1 LAGIGVSIIFDLQHD
16 LQITSYPLPIMIFIN
31 PKTDFGFKKIF
42 ASPQHK
48 EVLISFL
55 NAMLYNAE
63 PTIQDLEII
72 DPYAAP
78 TITGLKDTYL
88 DVKAKITGNK
98 TVIIEMQVIN
108 VEAFT
113 KRVIYNAAKTYATQL
128 KPREGYSKLNPL
140 IALTITDF
148 VLFDNTEKFLTHFVF
163 KEVEENI
170 EYYREIELFFLE
182 LPKFN
187 KKLEEV
193 EGLIQSWTYFIK
205 NAPYLEEIPEKFAS
219 VPEMQTAFNI
229 ANRSNLN
236 LQELQA
242 LEKREMFFEDQRGAV
257 IKGRREG
264 RQEGR
269 IEGQVALILRLLLR
283 LTGEISPEI
292 QTRIQQLSPEQLDD
306 LGENLLDFSS
316 QEDLIA
322 WLESVSA

>member
-1 LAGIGVSIIFDLQHD
+1 
-16 LQITSYPLPIMIFIN
+16 MNFIN

-42 ASPQHK
+42 ASPQSK

-63 PTIQDLEII
+63 PTIKDLEII

-78 TITGLKDTYL
+78 SVTGLKDTYL

-128 KPREGYSKLNPL
+128 KRREGYSKLNPL

-148 VLFDNTEKFLTHFVF
+148 ILFENTEKFLSHFVF
-163 KEVEENI
+163 KEVEENF
-170 EYYREIELFFLE
+170 EYYREIELVFVE

-187 KKLEEV
+187 KKLEQV
-193 EGLIQSWTYFIK
+193 ENLIQSWIYFIK
-205 NAPYLEEIPEKFAS
+205 NAPELEEIPDKLAS
-219 VPEMQTAFNI
+219 VPEIQTAFNI
-229 ANRSNLN
+229 ANRSTLN
-236 LQELQA
+236 LDELA
-242 LEKREMFFEDQRGAV
+242 SLEKREMFFEDQRGAV
-257 IKGRREG
+257 IKGMQEG
-264 RQEGR
+264 RQEGI
-269 IEGQVALILRLLLR
+269 IEGQTALILRQVAR
-283 LTGEISPEI
+283 RTGEIPPEI
-292 QTRIQQLSPEQLDD
+292 KTRIQQLSIEQLDD
-306 LGENLLDFSS
+306 LGEILLDFTS

-322 WLESVSA
+322 WLESASA

>member
-1 LAGIGVSIIFDLQHD
+1 
-16 LQITSYPLPIMIFIN
+16 MIFIN

-78 TITGLKDTYL
+78 AITGLKDTYL
-88 DVKAKITGNK
+88 DVKAKITGNT

-170 EYYREIELFFLE
+170 EYYREIELVFLE

-205 NAPYLEEIPEKFAS
+205 NAPNMEEIPEKFAS

-269 IEGQVALILRLLLR
+269 IEGQIALILRLLLR

-292 QTRIQQLSPEQLDD
+292 QTRIQQLSLEQLDD
-306 LGENLLDFSS
+306 LGESLLDFTS

-322 WLESVSA
+322 WLESASR

>member
-1 LAGIGVSIIFDLQHD
+1 
-16 LQITSYPLPIMIFIN
+16 MNFIN

-42 ASPQHK
+42 ASPQSK

-55 NAMLYNAE
+55 NAMLYNAQ
-63 PTIQDLEII
+63 PTIEDLEII

-78 TITGLKDTYL
+78 AISGLKDTYL

-148 VLFDNTEKFLTHFVF
+148 ILFENTEKFLSHFVF
-163 KEVEENI
+163 KEVEENF
-170 EYYREIELFFLE
+170 EYYREIELVFVE

-187 KKLEEV
+187 KNLEQV
-193 EGLIQSWTYFIK
+193 ENLIQSWVYFLK
-205 NAPYLEEIPEKFAS
+205 NAPELDEIPDKLAS
-219 VPEMQTAFNI
+219 VPEIQTAFNI
-229 ANRSNLN
+229 ANRSSLS
-236 LQELQA
+236 LKELEA

-257 IKGRREG
+257 IKGIQEG
-264 RQEGR
+264 RQEGL
-269 IEGQVALILRLLLR
+269 IQGQTALILRQIAR
-283 LTGEISPEI
+283 RTGEISPEI

-306 LGENLLDFSS
+306 LGEILLDFTS

-322 WLESVSA
+322 WLESA

>member
-1 LAGIGVSIIFDLQHD
+1 
-16 LQITSYPLPIMIFIN
+16 MNFIN

-42 ASPQHK
+42 ASPQSK

-63 PTIQDLEII
+63 PTIKDLEII

-78 TITGLKDTYL
+78 SVTGLKDTYL

-128 KPREGYSKLNPL
+128 KRREGYSKLNPL

-148 VLFDNTEKFLTHFVF
+148 ILFENTEKFLSHFVF
-163 KEVEENI
+163 KEVEENF
-170 EYYREIELFFLE
+170 EYYREIELVFVE

-187 KKLEEV
+187 KKLEQV
-193 EGLIQSWTYFIK
+193 ENLIQSWIYFIK
-205 NAPYLEEIPEKFAS
+205 NAPELEEIPDKLAS
-219 VPEMQTAFNI
+219 VPEIQTAFNI
-229 ANRSNLN
+229 ANRSTLN
-236 LQELQA
+236 LDELA
-242 LEKREMFFEDQRGAV
+242 SLEKREMFFEDQRGAV
-257 IKGRREG
+257 IKGMQEG

-269 IEGQVALILRLLLR
+269 QEGLIEGQTALILRQIAR
-283 LTGEISPEI
+283 RTGEIPPEV
-292 QTRIQQLSPEQLDD
+292 QTRIQQLSLEQLDD
-306 LGENLLDFSS
+306 LGEILLDFTS

>member
-1 LAGIGVSIIFDLQHD
+1 
-16 LQITSYPLPIMIFIN
+16 MNFIN

-42 ASPQHK
+42 ASPQSK

-63 PTIQDLEII
+63 PTITDLEII

-78 TITGLKDTYL
+78 SITGLKDTYL

-128 KPREGYSKLNPL
+128 KRREGYSKLNPL

-148 VLFDNTEKFLTHFVF
+148 ILFENTEKFLSHFVF
-163 KEVEENI
+163 KEVEENF
-170 EYYREIELFFLE
+170 EYYREIELVFVE

-187 KKLEEV
+187 KKLEQV
-193 EGLIQSWTYFIK
+193 ENLIQSWIYFIK
-205 NAPYLEEIPEKFAS
+205 NAPELEEIPDKLAS
-219 VPEMQTAFNI
+219 VPEIQTAFNI
-229 ANRSNLN
+229 ANRSTLN
-236 LQELQA
+236 LDELA
-242 LEKREMFFEDQRGAV
+242 SLEKREMFFEDQRGAV
-257 IKGRREG
+257 IKGMQEG

-269 IEGQVALILRLLLR
+269 QEGLIEGQTALILRQIAR
-283 LTGEISPEI
+283 RTGEIPPEV
-292 QTRIQQLSPEQLDD
+292 QTRIQQLSLEQLDD
-306 LGENLLDFSS
+306 LGEILLDFTS